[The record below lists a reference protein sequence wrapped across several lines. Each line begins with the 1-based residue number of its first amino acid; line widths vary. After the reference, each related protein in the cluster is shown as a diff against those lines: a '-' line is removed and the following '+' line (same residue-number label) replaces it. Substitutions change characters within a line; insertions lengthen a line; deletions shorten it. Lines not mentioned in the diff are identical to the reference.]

1 LDTPTLREGPLAG
14 EWQIRHS
21 TVVIQPSRQSGPG
34 PQRPQRPQRPIEVTV
49 VLLERALPSSSV
61 APIEIFSS
69 VGVAWQMLH
78 GERLEPR
85 FRVRTVS
92 LDGRATRHMVPVQ
105 VRPDGDLQSVRRADL
120 IVVPT
125 AELDMNASHR
135 ANAPLVP
142 WLRRWYDRGASIAG
156 ICTGVSLLAEA
167 GLLDGRPATTHW
179 ALADEFRRRFPRVRW
194 QPERF
199 VTESGRLFCGGG
211 VYAAIDLSLYIVEKY
226 CGHELALQTA
236 KALLLE
242 TPRMWQSS
250 YGTAPPRS
258 GHDDEGIKRAQ
269 DWLYRNFKQEV
280 RLDELAARV
289 GMSPRNFARRF
300 TAATG
305 ETPLGYLHRVRV
317 DAARHL
323 LETRPRSVAEV
334 SREVGYED
342 VSFFRRL
349 FKRYSGAP
357 PRAYRARFGP
367 EVTRRLRASR
377 APGEL
382 PPAHPA

>member
-1 LDTPTLREGPLAG
+1 M
-14 EWQIRHS
+14 
-21 TVVIQPSRQSGPG
+21 VIQPKRQPAYT
-34 PQRPQRPQRPIEVTV
+34 PIEVVV

-69 VGVAWQMLH
+69 VGVVWQLLH
-78 GERLEPR
+78 GQKLEPR

-92 LDGRATRHMVPVQ
+92 LDGKPTRHLVPLQ
-105 VRPDGDLQSVRRADL
+105 VRPEGDLKSVRRADL
-120 IVVPT
+120 IIVPT
-125 AELDMNASHR
+125 AELDMDASR
-135 ANAPLVP
+135 QANAALVP
-142 WLRRWYDRGASIAG
+142 WLRRWYDRGATIAG
-156 ICTGVSLLAEA
+156 ICTGVSLVAEA

-179 ALADEFRRRFPRVRW
+179 ALADEFRRRYPRVRW

-199 VTESGRLFCGGG
+199 VTEAGRVFCGGG
-211 VYAAIDLSLYIVEKY
+211 VYAAIDLSLYLVEKY
-226 CGHELALQTA
+226 CGHELAIETA
-236 KALLLE
+236 KGLLLE

-289 GMSPRNFARRF
+289 GMSPRTFARRF
-300 TAATG
+300 TAAAG
-305 ETPLGYLHRVRV
+305 ETPLGYLHRVRI

-323 LETRPRSVAEV
+323 LETRARSVAEV

-342 VSFFRRL
+342 LSFFRRL

-377 APGEL
+377 TPREREPAL
-382 PPAHPA
+382 PA